1 MNSFAELVG
10 QEEVKRKLN
19 FYLSAYEKT
28 SFIPFLNF
36 IGAKGLGKSRFV
48 SKFSESIKDSHG
60 NRKPFIELNSSSIQS
75 AKHFFQQ
82 VFLSHIQDKDV
93 VVFFDEAHC
102 LPKDLVYALLTILN
116 TESNSVKEYNA
127 GDNVYIFDLK
137 RQHFIFATTESDKIF
152 SPLRDRLTTIEFAD
166 YSNNELKQIF
176 NINLPNIE
184 FEDEALNL
192 LSETSRGNARSC
204 VLRANE
210 VKTYCT
216 NYGIS
221 KFTVDDARKLFYILG
236 VLPHGLNRI
245 EWQILS
251 ILRNQGQCSL
261 SMLAAKTGL
270 SRTSIQK
277 DHELYLIRKNF
288 ISIDGLRGI
297 TTQGAKILD
306 NVQKI

>member
-1 MNSFAELVG
+1 MNLFADLVG
-10 QEEVKRKLN
+10 QEEIKRKLN
-19 FYLSAYEKT
+19 FYLEAYKKT
-28 SFIPFLNF
+28 STIPFLNF
-36 IGAKGLGKSRFV
+36 IGAKGLGKSCFVNRFA
-48 SKFSESIKDSHG
+48 ESIHG
-60 NRKPFIELNSSSIQS
+60 SNGSRKLFINLNSSSVRS
-75 AKHFFQQ
+75 LRSFFDQL
-82 VFLSHIQDKDV
+82 FIKYIQDSEV
-93 VVFFDEAHC
+93 IVFFDEAHC
-102 LPKDLVYALLTILN
+102 LPKDLTNALLTILN
-116 TESNSVKEYNA
+116 TEKESVKEYVN
-127 GDNVYIFDLK
+127 GDDVYRFDFK
-137 RQHFIFATTESDKIF
+137 KHHFIFATTESDKIF
-152 SPLRDRLTTIEFAD
+152 PPLRDRLTTIEFAD
-166 YSNNELKQIF
+166 YSQKELKQIF
-176 NINLPNIE
+176 IINLPDIE

-204 VLRANE
+204 VLRAKE
-210 VKTYCT
+210 VQTYCA
-216 NYGIS
+216 NYGIT

-236 VLPHGLNRI
+236 VLPYGLNRI

-297 TTQGAKILD
+297 TTQGAKVLD